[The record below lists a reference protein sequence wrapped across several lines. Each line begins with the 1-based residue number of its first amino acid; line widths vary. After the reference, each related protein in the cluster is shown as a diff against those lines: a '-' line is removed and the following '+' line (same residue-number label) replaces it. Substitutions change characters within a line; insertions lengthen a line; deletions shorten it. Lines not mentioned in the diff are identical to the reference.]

1 MGLLVVNASAIA
13 AVIFG
18 EDERASV
25 ARRLAG
31 QLLLAPSLIAFELM
45 NIAVKRCRAGLL
57 TPDQAS
63 ASFAE
68 FSIFG
73 VELHEIDMALCLR
86 AVLEHGLTAYDASYL
101 LLARITG
108 AESTTLDR
116 RLLRAASNA

>member
-86 AVLEHGLTAYDASYL
+86 AVLEHPANDDSSACPTRRNFRSERQPACCEQLF
-101 LLARITG
+101 R
-108 AESTTLDR
+108 DR
-116 RLLRAASNA
+116 WF